1 MNKIFKVARREYIET
16 VKTKTFLLGILFSF
30 ILIGVVFLISF
41 RLQKKTLT
49 GSLPD
54 RHVTVVNY
62 SGELVDELGLRFESY
77 NESHQ
82 QRKIIIT
89 QVHGENQDTDAQTE
103 KLKEDVLNGNL
114 DAYCIIESDVL
125 ENSSRIKFYTVK
137 MTDFEFFSTIQ
148 RLVNDAV
155 FNSRLRLNDLSPQLI
170 GKLRRRVPV
179 DQINLKAQ
187 TEKKQDM
194 LVTMLT
200 PFFFLLLMFIG
211 IFSTSQGLLMS
222 VVEEKSSRVIE
233 VLLSALSPFQLMAGK
248 IVGQSA
254 VGFTI
259 VAIYGTVAYTTAMY
273 RGMGDLMNPGIF
285 VYFII
290 YYVLGFLLISS
301 MLVAIGST
309 CNEIKEAQGLMGPIM
324 ILLMIPMFVWFNI
337 VQQPE
342 GTLSIVLSF
351 IPPMTPI
358 IMILRIAAQP
368 DLSKIQ
374 IAASIALLAVSI
386 PVVMWAAS
394 KIFRI
399 GILMYG
405 KHPSFREML
414 RWIKS

>member
-1 MNKIFKVARREYIET
+1 MNKILKIAQREYIET

-30 ILIGVVFLISF
+30 ILIGAVFLISF

-49 GSLPD
+49 GPLPD

-62 SGELVDELGLRFESY
+62 SGELIDELGSRFETY
-77 NESHQ
+77 NESHS
-82 QRKIIIT
+82 QRKIILT
-89 QVHGENQDTDAQTE
+89 QVYAENQDTDVQIE
-103 KLKEDVLNGNL
+103 KLKDDVLNGNL
-114 DAYCIIESDVL
+114 DAYCIIDSDVL
-125 ENSSRIKFYTVK
+125 ENSSRVKFYTVK
-137 MTDFEFFSTIQ
+137 MTDFEFFSTVQ

-200 PFFFLLLMFIG
+200 PFFFLFLMFIG
-211 IFSTSQGLLMS
+211 IFTTSQGLLMS

-233 VLLSALSPFQLMAGK
+233 VLLSAVSPFQLMAGK
-248 IVGQSA
+248 ILGQSA
-254 VGFTI
+254 VGFTL
-259 VAIYGTVAYTTAMY
+259 VAIYGLTAYTTAMY
-273 RGMGDLMNPGIF
+273 RDMGDLVNPGLF
-285 VYFII
+285 GYFII
-290 YYVLGFLLISS
+290 YYVLGFLLIAS
-301 MLVAIGST
+301 MLAAIGST

-324 ILLMIPMFVWFNI
+324 ILLMIPMFVWFHL

-351 IPPMTPI
+351 IPPMTSI
-358 IMILRIAAQP
+358 VMILRIAAQP

-374 IAASIALLAVSI
+374 IAASIALLVASI

-405 KHPSFREML
+405 KHPSFRELL